1 MDDVGERPLTRLIGT
16 RWRGLTQDLG
26 WLHDLSW
33 RKDLLLPI
41 VVGIVQLGA
50 AYGAQ
55 HHHHPQTPLGIGDW
69 ALLVVGPL
77 ALVARRRH
85 PVAVMWVT
93 FLATLGPSASRFA
106 NLSLI
111 VSFFVAATSGH
122 RRAAWAVIVIGYVGS
137 LWLAPLVWGESVATL
152 DGALLLGAWLAVL
165 VVVAEVVR
173 MRREHVVEARVAR
186 QADVR
191 HRASEER
198 IRMARDLHDVIGHN
212 ISLINVQAGV
222 GLDLMDSQPDQA
234 RAALA
239 AIKTVSKEAIE
250 ELRTMLNALRQDDE
264 DAPRAPA
271 PGLDRLPELVDL
283 TRAAGLAV
291 TMQISGRPVAVPTAV
306 DLAGYRIVQESLT
319 NVARHAGPV
328 TTTVRLTYDVNLL
341 VIEVANSGYAAI
353 PVGAVGA
360 SAGTSSGSGIVG
372 MRERAAALGGSLL
385 AGPRLGGGFQVTAR
399 LPFGGAT

>member
-1 MDDVGERPLTRLIGT
+1 MGERPLTRLIGT

-137 LWLAPLVWGESVATL
+137 LWLAPLV
-152 DGALLLGAWLAVL
+152 
-165 VVVAEVVR
+165 
-173 MRREHVVEARVAR
+173 
-186 QADVR
+186 
-191 HRASEER
+191 
-198 IRMARDLHDVIGHN
+198 
-212 ISLINVQAGV
+212 
-222 GLDLMDSQPDQA
+222 
-234 RAALA
+234 
-239 AIKTVSKEAIE
+239 
-250 ELRTMLNALRQDDE
+250 
-264 DAPRAPA
+264 
-271 PGLDRLPELVDL
+271 
-283 TRAAGLAV
+283 
-291 TMQISGRPVAVPTAV
+291 SG
-306 DLAGYRIVQESLT
+306 
-319 NVARHAGPV
+319 
-328 TTTVRLTYDVNLL
+328 
-341 VIEVANSGYAAI
+341 
-353 PVGAVGA
+353 
-360 SAGTSSGSGIVG
+360 
-372 MRERAAALGGSLL
+372 
-385 AGPRLGGGFQVTAR
+385 
-399 LPFGGAT
+399 